1 MIPIIK
7 EFGAMWWCVGL
18 IFLQAAFIH
27 YWNVHVIATK
37 RPYNQPRLMH
47 ALIIGYWNVVATLCP
62 FVYKLQDPDLMTALS
77 QNYHLLVATDTGT
90 MQTYWFLF
98 WLLVVWVLHIT
109 WIEDLLRG
117 CFPYPKQFP
126 IVLEMLQGCSR
137 FLIMG
142 RGSYVLVTSNLLNGN
157 NPPTAYQNVSSRVWG
172 GPNPSNNQVPPED
185 VIALVVLLL
194 MSWWFQN
201 AMFRVMNPVAYV
213 VEWVKEMNGGG
224 KFSEKVFAF
233 FHMWG
238 GTLFSIVCVQVTDS
252 LSHSSST
259 GNGMPKML
267 LDVAMSTMGLL

>member
-90 MQTYWFLF
+90 MQTNSFLC

-201 AMFRVMNPVAYV
+201 AMFRVMNPVALV
-213 VEWVKEMNGGG
+213 VEWGTELKDGENIQQKLLTLVSMC
-224 KFSEKVFAF
+224 
-233 FHMWG
+233 G
-238 GTLFSIVCVQVTDS
+238 GTLAVISYEKFA
-252 LSHSSST
+252 SHTPAPISGPGGLPDLTSQFA
-259 GNGMPKML
+259 KL
-267 LDVAMSTMGLL
+267 LM